1 MKEARCVDDV
11 DLAIKLSKSRTSSLI
26 EHISDQEF
34 ALERV
39 SIPEKIVAQIDEFR
53 PQLRPENVLA
63 GRSVGNELSD
73 VLRKAAA
80 DV

>member
-11 DLAIKLSKSRTSSLI
+11 DFAIKLSKSRTGSLV
-26 EHISDQEF
+26 EHIPDQEF

-39 SIPEKIVAQIDEFR
+39 SIPEKIVAQIDEFG
-53 PQLRPENVLA
+53 PQFCPEDVLA
-63 GRSVGNELSD
+63 GCSIGNELSN
-73 VLRKAAA
+73 VLRKTAA